1 MRTTTFSIGFH
12 QLHPDVSMNFQMNRW
27 FSGVGEKTMLDDMRN
42 IAPRI
47 ANYADWKREFLA
59 LAETAAAHGHVL
71 RAGTYYRSAEFFM
84 QPGDPDRKT
93 ARASFLAAV
102 RSVYELDP
110 KDRYQVPFSEGAITG
125 FLPAYGFTPV
135 PSKGT
140 IVFFVGFDSY
150 TEDWIAALL
159 YLRDQGYE
167 VIAFE
172 GPGQGGAL
180 NDSNLPMTAD
190 WHKPVKVVLDYFK
203 LDHVTLCG
211 LSIGGCLVMRAAA
224 YEPRIDRVIAYD
236 VFTDALDVNLRQV
249 SRLKRY
255 IVKSLLKM
263 RARAFV
269 NQMARRVA
277 RTSPVAEWGVAQGM
291 HVTGTLTPYDY
302 LTKIAKYTTADVSPL
317 ITQDVLLLAG
327 NADHYVPMDHFYRQ
341 IRTLKNARS
350 ITARL
355 FTEQES
361 AGNHCQ
367 VGNYGLALRTI
378 VSWMDA
384 LTLPVADQ
392 KWQPAIET
400 GHSEKLSHSGQESD
414 PGPARSFAG

>member
-1 MRTTTFSIGFH
+1 MRSTTFSIGYH

-27 FSGVGEKTMLDDMRN
+27 FNGVGEKAMLDEMRN

-47 ANYADWKREFLA
+47 ANYADWKREFLK
-59 LAETAAAHGHVL
+59 LAETAAAQGHML

-125 FLPAYGFTPV
+125 FLPAYRFTPV

-159 YLRDQGYE
+159 HLRDQGYQ

-180 NDSNLPMTAD
+180 NDSNLPMTPD
-190 WHKPVKVVLDYFK
+190 WHKPVKAILDHFK

-236 VFTDALDVNLRQV
+236 IFPDGLDVNLRQL
-249 SRLKRY
+249 SWPKRH
-255 IVKSLLKM
+255 ILNSLLKM
-263 RARAFV
+263 RAKAVV
-269 NQMARRVA
+269 NLMARRVA

-291 HVTGTLTPYDY
+291 HVTGTSSPYDY
-302 LTKIAKYTTADVSPL
+302 LQEIAKYTTADVSPL

-327 NADHYVPMDHFYRQ
+327 NADHYVPVDHFYRQ

-355 FTEQES
+355 FTEKES

-367 VGNYGLALRTI
+367 IGNYGLALKVVVDWLGGLEMRAGQ
-378 VSWMDA
+378 V
-384 LTLPVADQ
+384 P
-392 KWQPAIET
+392 
-400 GHSEKLSHSGQESD
+400 LSVD
-414 PGPARSFAG
+414 GPREV

>member
-1 MRTTTFSIGFH
+1 
-12 QLHPDVSMNFQMNRW
+12 
-27 FSGVGEKTMLDDMRN
+27 
-42 IAPRI
+42 
-47 ANYADWKREFLA
+47 
-59 LAETAAAHGHVL
+59 
-71 RAGTYYRSAEFFM
+71 
-84 QPGDPDRKT
+84 
-93 ARASFLAAV
+93 
-102 RSVYELDP
+102 
-110 KDRYQVPFSEGAITG
+110 
-125 FLPAYGFTPV
+125 
-135 PSKGT
+135 
-140 IVFFVGFDSY
+140 
-150 TEDWIAALL
+150 
-159 YLRDQGYE
+159 
-167 VIAFE
+167 
-172 GPGQGGAL
+172 
-180 NDSNLPMTAD
+180 
-190 WHKPVKVVLDYFK
+190 
-203 LDHVTLCG
+203 
-211 LSIGGCLVMRAAA
+211 MRAAA

-277 RTSPVAEWGVAQGM
+277 RTSPVAEWGVEQGM

-361 AGNHCQ
+361 AGDHCQ
-367 VGNYGLALRTI
+367 VGNFGLALRTI